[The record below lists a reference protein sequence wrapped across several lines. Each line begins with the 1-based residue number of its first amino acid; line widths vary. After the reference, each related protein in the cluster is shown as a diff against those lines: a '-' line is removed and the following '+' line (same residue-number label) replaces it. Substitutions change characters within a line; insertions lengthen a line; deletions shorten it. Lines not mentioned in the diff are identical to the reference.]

1 MRRKSKGQIYREEKL
16 IKREE
21 KAANYIYEDPF
32 FKSLNVPQKMK
43 LTKFITDKC
52 FEETRL
58 AEVNGY
64 EKGMV
69 DTMACVVQV
78 LLENHWKKSG
88 RKMLLPFCKEVQSL
102 MDSQLRNTVTWEE
115 MKDYIYQ
122 KTGMNMET
130 DWMGKDDRPTP
141 KSLFHL

>member
-1 MRRKSKGQIYREEKL
+1 MKRKSKGQIYREEKL
-16 IKREE
+16 NKREA
-21 KAANYIYEDPF
+21 KAADYIYEDPF
-32 FKSLNVPQKMK
+32 FKLMSIPQKIK
-43 LTKFITDKC
+43 LTQFITDKC
-52 FEETRL
+52 REETRL

-69 DTMACVVQV
+69 ETMACVVQV

-88 RKMLLPFCKEVQSL
+88 RKMLVPFCKEVASL
-102 MDSQLRNTVTWEE
+102 MDSRLRDSVTWED
-115 MKDYIYQ
+115 MKDYVYQ

-141 KSLFHL
+141 KSLFKP